1 MRVNKDYP
9 AGKDKRRTKTKLIIE
24 PQEQQN
30 FFSNT
35 EQSKY
40 KVLHPKNEKQKQY
53 LESLYSNTITIAI
66 GCPGTAKTLLAL
78 YYGFLLIQSKQID
91 KIYYIKP
98 NVGSKWER
106 DIGATP
112 GELKDKLNDALLDP
126 VKDNLPVFMS
136 AGEIEYHLNKGTIEA
151 KLFANIRG
159 ATFRNCMCILDEA
172 QNVPPEAV
180 KTFLTRLG
188 QNCKMVIMGDPN
200 QTDIDLKCSRNGL
213 MDVAMRLDKLVG
225 VGLVKFGKED
235 IVRHGLIK
243 QILERYETCTETSI

>member
-1 MRVNKDYP
+1 MRYNKEDYP
-9 AGKDKRRTKTKLIIE
+9 ASKDKKKKCKVITNQ
-24 PQEQQN
+24 QEQQN
-30 FFSNT
+30 FFNNT
-35 EQSKY
+35 EPSKY

-53 LESLYSNTITIAI
+53 LESLHNNTITIAI

-78 YYGFLLIQSKQID
+78 YYGFLLIQAKQIE

-98 NVGSKWER
+98 HVGSKWEK

-112 GELKDKLNDALLDP
+112 GDLKDKLNDTLMDP

-136 AGEIEYHLNKGTIEA
+136 SGEIEYHMNKGTVES

-159 ATFRNCMCILDEA
+159 ATFRNCMVILDEA
-172 QNVPPEAV
+172 QNVPPDAV

-188 QNCKMVIMGDPN
+188 QNCKMVIMGDPG

-213 MDVAMRLDKLVG
+213 VDVAMRLDKLSG
-225 VGLVKFGKED
+225 VGLVKFAKED

-243 QILERYETCTETSI
+243 QILERYDT